1 MAEERDA
8 RYSRLHLGTSLWG
21 TANLSD
27 VDDGGY
33 ARESVMGSSTDGE
46 VLF

>member
-1 MAEERDA
+1 MAERGMLVIRGFIWA
-8 RYSRLHLGTSLWG
+8 PLRG